1 MVEEEAL
8 HVVVAVERVLGAVS
22 AGEMAVAVAVLL
34 VVDAMVVS
42 SSRRHGELSVERE
55 ERGVEVR
62 RV

>member
-8 HVVVAVERVLGAVS
+8 HVVVGVERVLGAVS
-22 AGEMAVAVAVLL
+22 AGEMAVAVLL

>member
-22 AGEMAVAVAVLL
+22 AGEMAVAVLV